1 MLKEKY
7 VVNCMPKMHEINP
20 NLFCNLVYK
29 QLELL
34 QKDQREKGNMQE
46 SMVIIEIHIYAYT
59 C

>member
-7 VVNCMPKMHEINP
+7 VVNWMPKMHEINP
-20 NLFCNLVYK
+20 KLFCNLVYK